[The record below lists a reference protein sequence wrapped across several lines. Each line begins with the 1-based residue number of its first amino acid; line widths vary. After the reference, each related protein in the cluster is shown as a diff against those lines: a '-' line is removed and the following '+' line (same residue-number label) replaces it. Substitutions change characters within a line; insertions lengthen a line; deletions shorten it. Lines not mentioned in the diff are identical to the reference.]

1 MPRNGIKAAREQ
13 RKWKANQKYVETHG
27 KWIINTSHK
36 LGSVRP
42 IDLVSRNPDRLREFE
57 SKEAAV
63 AFEEECHQEAEKLKA
78 AGKDWSHYRYIPRK
92 QLTIQAKLLEESGKP
107 REEHPAAGASE
118 PAPRK
123 CVRLL
128 RKFAAKDAV
137 CDSPN
142 PALNVEARCAVGEL
156 TDAGFYPTMGNEM
169 ATCVA
174 AAAQRGKR
182 RRETWNNL
190 P

>member
-1 MPRNGIKAAREQ
+1 MPRNGNKATSEQ
-13 RKWKANQKYVETHG
+13 RKWKASQKYVETHG

-92 QLTIQAKLLEESGKP
+92 KLTIQAKPDAAMPVLRDVRKEELINDWNDT
-107 REEHPAAGASE
+107 E
-118 PAPRK
+118 
-123 CVRLL
+123 
-128 RKFAAKDAV
+128 
-137 CDSPN
+137 
-142 PALNVEARCAVGEL
+142 VGEADTYTVSKPKWLGTL
-156 TDAGFYPTMGNEM
+156 TKM
-169 ATCVA
+169 ASS
-174 AAAQRGKR
+174 K
-182 RRETWNNL
+182 
-190 P
+190 